1 MICRASCLI
10 GYSELVVK
18 STADRAGWKVV
29 LVSLRASFG
38 ASVRRHLNEDALDI
52 ALLCVCLLGL
62 IEFAIHGPYGAGDIK
77 VYHRYA
83 IDFWAGKNAFHT
95 LPIEYPPLS
104 IVVFSLSVLPP
115 IGDFV
120 SVYAFWMAVL
130 FMVGYFAFRK
140 FSTRHKATLYAV
152 YLLLG
157 ATGALLGRF
166 DLFPAL
172 LTVAA
177 FWAARRHHFLVAYL
191 LLAAGALLKLYPLA
205 LLPVLMIEHRRF
217 LVTSDL
223 PWRRPVAKGAAAVGA
238 LVVASLA
245 IGFALEGWN
254 SLSTFYYAAARPLQV
269 ESLGAT
275 LLWLGSFAGFPAVV
289 EHGWGSYNLVG
300 PLDSGLTP
308 LLAFAGLAGLGW
320 VYWRSW
326 LGKLDFGRGLL
337 AVICLTLLTS
347 KVFSPQYLIWAL
359 PLVVE
364 VEGIDAVWLLICACT
379 TLIYPVLYV
388 NDHIFGTP
396 GPLPYTGTFLGTIA
410 IRNAALIVAAARVV
424 LPNRR
429 PAWYPAVE
437 PARQES
443 SALSI
448 SGD

>member
-1 MICRASCLI
+1 L
-10 GYSELVVK
+10 
-18 STADRAGWKVV
+18 AGWKVE
-29 LVSLRASFG
+29 LISLRASTS
-38 ASVRRHLNEDALDI
+38 AWIRRHLNEDTLDV

-62 IEFAIHGPYGAGDIK
+62 IQFAIHGPYGAGDIR

-83 IDFWAGKNAFHT
+83 IDFWAGKNAFHI

-115 IGDFV
+115 IGDYAT
-120 SVYAFWMAVL
+120 VYAFWMAVL
-130 FMVGYFAFRK
+130 FMVGYFAFRR
-140 FSTRHKATLYAV
+140 FSSRHNATLYAV

-157 ATGALLGRF
+157 ATGAVLGRF

-177 FWAARRHHFLVAYL
+177 FWAARRHHFMVAYL

-205 LLPVLMIEHRRF
+205 LVPVLMIEHRRF
-217 LVTSDL
+217 PMMSGRTWRL
-223 PWRRPVAKGAAAVGA
+223 PVVKGAAAVGA

-275 LLWLGSFAGFPAVV
+275 LLWLGSFAGFSAVT
-289 EHGWGSYNLVG
+289 EHGWSSYNLVG
-300 PLDSGLTP
+300 PLQSGIMA
-308 LLAFAGLAGLGW
+308 LLAFAGLAGLAW

-326 LGKLDFGRGLL
+326 LGRLDFGRALL
-337 AVICLTLLTS
+337 AVICVTLLTS

-388 NDHIFGTP
+388 NEHIFGTP
-396 GPLPYTGTFLGTIA
+396 GPLPYTGTFLGAIA
-410 IRNAALIVAAARVV
+410 IRNAALIVATARVV
-424 LPNRR
+424 LPGRR
-429 PAWYPAVE
+429 LAAHPAVE
-437 PARQES
+437 PALQES
-443 SALSI
+443 SVMSI

>member
-1 MICRASCLI
+1 
-10 GYSELVVK
+10 V
-18 STADRAGWKVV
+18 
-29 LVSLRASFG
+29 
-38 ASVRRHLNEDALDI
+38 

-62 IEFAIHGPYGAGDIK
+62 VQFAIHGPYGAGDIK

-83 IDFWAGKNAFHT
+83 IEFWAGRNAFHT

-104 IVVFSLSVLPP
+104 ILVFSLSVLPP
-115 IGDFV
+115 IRDYV
-120 SVYAFWMAVL
+120 SVYASWVAAL
-130 FMVGYFAFRK
+130 FLVGYFAFRR
-140 FSTRHKATLYAV
+140 FSGKRQATIYAV

-157 ATGALLGRF
+157 ATGALLGRY

-177 FWAARRHHFLVAYL
+177 FWSASRRRFMLAYL
-191 LLAAGALLKLYPLA
+191 FLAAGALLKIYPLA
-205 LLPVLMIEHRRF
+205 LVPVLMIEHRRY
-217 LVTSDL
+217 LVAHD
-223 PWRRPVAKGAAAVGA
+223 RGGRVPVAQGVAAVGS
-238 LVVASLA
+238 LVAASFA
-245 IGFALEGWN
+245 IGFLVEGWD

-275 LLWLGSFAGFPAVV
+275 LLWLGSFLGFPAVTI
-289 EHGWGSYNLVG
+289 HGWNSYNLTG
-300 PLDSGLTP
+300 PLDRGIIALIS
-308 LLAFAGLAGLGW
+308 FAGLAGLGL
-320 VYWRSW
+320 VYWRCW
-326 LGKLDFGRGLL
+326 IGKLDFGRGLL
-337 AVICLTLLTS
+337 AVICVTLLTS

-364 VEGIDAVWLLICACT
+364 VEGIDVLWLVVCAGT

-388 NDHIFGTP
+388 NEHIFGTP

-410 IRNAALIVAAARVV
+410 IRNFALLLASVRVIFPARQ
-424 LPNRR
+424 
-429 PAWYPAVE
+429 PATSPVVE